1 MIRKIALALAV
12 FACTAHAA
20 PPTVVQTGFEEF
32 TANSA
37 LNGQNGWTAGSPWE
51 VTTPG
56 FLFFPPIKEGSKAV
70 RVITDNLT
78 AGVSTFAWKT
88 TSPIGTG
95 YKFIASTYI
104 THRGPTVGLGSST
117 GGLAIYGLDGFG
129 NNNAQVG
136 KVMLSPSGT
145 LTLTGATTRS
155 RSGVNTL
162 IWNKIELY
170 ADFSTQKLRVR
181 LNGVDQGWEV
191 NFLANR
197 VLFNDGDLMVTANGK
212 NTWYFDYH
220 RIHYSTNF
228 GGPYLVAGKLNLEG
242 WQASAGSLFG
252 TLHLVDDS
260 NVDIKTSFGL
270 DLDPDGHFVQDIDNV
285 NTLKSYWTYVKAP
298 KWLRKQTPNTISFF
312 SGGAIIDMWEPIT
325 LLGGDCN
332 GDNTVSTD
340 DYLIINNSFDRSNG
354 DAGYNAQADLD
365 GNLYVGTD
373 DYLILSNNFD
383 VDGTPLPT
391 SGN

>member
-1 MIRKIALALAV
+1 MIRKIALALSV
-12 FACTAHAA
+12 LTCIAHAT
-20 PPTVVQTGFEEF
+20 PPTVVKTGFEDF
-32 TANSA
+32 TANSG
-37 LNGQNGWTAGSPWE
+37 LNGQNGWIAGSPWE

-70 RVITDNLT
+70 RVITDNLA
-78 AGVSTFAWKT
+78 AGANTFAWKS

-95 YKFIASTYI
+95 YKFIVSTYL
-104 THRGPTVGLGSST
+104 THRGPTLGVGTST
-117 GGLAIYGLDGFG
+117 GGLAIFGLDGFG

-136 KVMLSPSGT
+136 KVTLSPQGT

-162 IWNKIELY
+162 VWNKIELF
-170 ADFSTQKLRVR
+170 ADFSSQKLRVR

-197 VLFNDGDLMVTANGK
+197 VLFNDGDLTVNANGK

-228 GGPYLVAGKLNLEG
+228 GGPYLVAGKVNLEG
-242 WQASAGSLFG
+242 WQASAEPVSGV
-252 TLHLVDDS
+252 LHLVDDS
-260 NVDIKTSFGL
+260 NVDNKTSFGL

-285 NTLKSYWTYVKAP
+285 NTLKSYWTYLKSP
-298 KWLRKQTPNTISFF
+298 KWLRKQTPQTISFF
-312 SGGAIIDMWEPIT
+312 SGGAVIDMWEPIS
-325 LLGGDCN
+325 LLGGDCDN
-332 GDNTVSTD
+332 DNTVSTD
-340 DYLIINNSFDRSNG
+340 DYLIINAAFDKSAG
-354 DAGYNAQADLD
+354 DAGYNALGDLTGD
-365 GNLYVGTD
+365 GYVGTD
-373 DYLILSNNFD
+373 DYIILNDNFD
-383 VDGTPLPT
+383 KEGTPLPT